1 MRLAKCYPMRKLA
14 YQYQWETE
22 ADPKKRRGREG
33 KFERLQ
39 AIEINTERGNKTC
52 FIYL

>member
-1 MRLAKCYPMRKLA
+1 MRKLA
-14 YQYQWETE
+14 DRCQWETE
-22 ADPKKRRGREG
+22 ADPKGRRGREG

-39 AIEINTERGNKTC
+39 AIAIDTQRGNKTC